1 MDNLKVQG
9 RPKKL
14 LKGRTHN
21 FYLED
26 ADLDKISALAEA
38 RGLTINEVIRRLIK
52 VSEISQADSLERT
65 TAELETLKREHTKLQ
80 TESAEKLKLF
90 DTLAAENK
98 TLKEDLATKSKEMDQ
113 LVTLKKHQDDKISR
127 LKKRTEMWWTNIK
140 PLNEQTGGETG

>member
-38 RGLTINEVIRRLIK
+38 RGLTINEIIRRLIK
-52 VSEISQADSLERT
+52 VSEISQADSLERV
-65 TAELETLKREHTKLQ
+65 TAELNTLKIEHTKLQ
-80 TESAEKLKLF
+80 EESAEKLRLF
-90 DTLAAENK
+90 DVMTAENK
-98 TLKEDLATKSKEMDQ
+98 VLKEDLATKSKEMDL
-113 LVTLKKHQDDKISR
+113 LVTLKNHQDDEILR
-127 LKKRTEMWWTNIK
+127 LKKRTAMWWTNMSEVK
-140 PLNEQTGGETG
+140 Q

>member
-38 RGLTINEVIRRLIK
+38 RDLTINEVIRRLIK
-52 VSEISQADSLERT
+52 VSEISHADSLEKT

-80 TESAEKLKLF
+80 EESAEKLRLF
-90 DTLAAENK
+90 DVVTAENK
-98 TLKEDLATKSKEMDQ
+98 VLKEDLATKSKEMDL
-113 LVTLKKHQDDKISR
+113 LVILKNKQDDEILK
-127 LKKRTEMWWTNIK
+127 LKKRTTMWWTNVK
-140 PLNEQTGGETG
+140 PLKEQTGGETG